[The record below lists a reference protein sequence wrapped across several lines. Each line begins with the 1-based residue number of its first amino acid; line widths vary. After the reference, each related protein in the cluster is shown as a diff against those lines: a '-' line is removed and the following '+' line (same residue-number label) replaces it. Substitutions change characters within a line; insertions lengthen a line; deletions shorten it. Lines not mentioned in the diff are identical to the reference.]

1 MTAVQIEELEDF
13 PDTIEESVTLMSE
26 WIAEASAIKDQIAE
40 YDAGTILFNR
50 DAHWRWRARRALS
63 EVSRD
68 IAEIKVHIAKLRAIR
83 ATQNRIE
90 QEERERQI
98 KARKAENIT
107 MEKAKQEE
115 ARARKEAAAQD
126 NLRRSIREKD
136 AERSYLLEQLR
147 AILTPDQMQA
157 IYAELGAIQRKH
169 RAQDG
174 GNAVPG
180 GNH

>member
-1 MTAVQIEELEDF
+1 MTAAQIEELDDF

-40 YDAGTILFNR
+40 YDAGTILFDR

-83 ATQNRIE
+83 ATQNRIA
-90 QEERERQI
+90 QEEREREI
-98 KARKAENIT
+98 KARKAENIAL
-107 MEKAKQEE
+107 EKAKQEE
-115 ARARKEAAAQD
+115 ARARKEAIKHD
-126 NLRRSIREKD
+126 NLRRSVK
-136 AERSYLLEQLR
+136 ERDESRTYLLEQLR

-157 IYAELGAIQRKH
+157 IYAELGAIQARHRK
-169 RAQDG
+169 
-174 GNAVPG
+174 P
-180 GNH
+180 